1 MVLDGARSR
10 GERVL
15 GPLADKLAP
24 GGADRLTWISVGLA
38 LAAGASFALSSYSSG
53 LLLVLGA
60 LLVFASAVF
69 DALDGLV
76 ARRTNTASPA
86 GDFLDHALDRYADL
100 FIIGGLAASP
110 FGNFRWGLL
119 ALSGVFLTSYIATQ
133 ASAVGL
139 KRDYRGVL
147 GRADRLVLLTFV
159 PLLQG
164 ALVLANVN
172 YTLRLAAPWRPASS
186 PNETITPVIALL
198 IVFAVLGHL
207 TAAQRFLRARRALLE
222 REGKRGANVPRPDS
236 QAPPPPT

>member
-1 MVLDGARSR
+1 MVLDNKRAS

-24 GGADRLTWISVGLA
+24 LGADKLTWISVSLA
-38 LAAGASFALSSYSSG
+38 FAAGAMFATSAFASG
-53 LLLVLGA
+53 LFLILGA

-76 ARRTNTASPA
+76 ARRTKTASPA

-147 GRADRLVLLTFV
+147 GRADRLVLLTLV
-159 PLLQG
+159 PILQG

-172 YTLRLAAPWRPASS
+172 YTFHFAAPWRPGSS
-186 PNETITPVIALL
+186 PLETVTPVIALL
-198 IVFAVLGHL
+198 MMFAILGHL
-207 TAAQRFLRARRALLE
+207 TAVQRFARARRALLE
-222 REGKRGANVPRPDS
+222 RQRAPDAAPE
-236 QAPPPPT
+236 QGAPPPG